1 MYKIRWYDARYVNRL
16 GIYYYSITV
25 ICRDAGLSRVTPV
38 ISKRM
43 RRRPDYGFRFL
54 SIASKKKQIY
64 FTLKISRQTRIRS
77 ILQLKFTD
85 KYRKPVNIA

>member
-1 MYKIRWYDARYVNRL
+1 MYKIRWYDARYVNRS

-43 RRRPDYGFRFL
+43 RRLDYGFRFL
-54 SIASKKKQIY
+54 SIASKKKKQIY
-64 FTLKISRQTRIRS
+64 FTLKI
-77 ILQLKFTD
+77 
-85 KYRKPVNIA
+85 